1 LSKVNRADGQQHKI
15 DFGVLTDHVI
25 HHYRL
30 LNLELTRLHARV
42 FHDTLMESGVG
53 KLTALSMISYNE
65 GINQVMISKA
75 IRRDKAAVARI
86 LHDLEA
92 EGLIVRRIDP
102 TTRRANTLTITKA
115 GKKALQDYQRLTTE
129 CEMEFTS
136 MLTDNERQQLL
147 QILKKMRHHHSPDA
161 PGT

>member
-1 LSKVNRADGQQHKI
+1 MANKNPTGDRETEI

-30 LNLELTRLHARV
+30 LHLELSRLHGRI

-86 LHDLEA
+86 LHELEA

-102 TTRRANTLTITKA
+102 TTRRANTLSITDA
-115 GKKALQDYQRLTTE
+115 GREALKKYQRLTTE
-129 CEMEFTS
+129 CEAEFTS
-136 MLTDNERQQLL
+136 MLDEKEREELL
-147 QILKKMRHHHSPDA
+147 RLLRKMRSHHSPDA
-161 PGT
+161 PGL

>member
-1 LSKVNRADGQQHKI
+1 MIKANRADDQRREI
-15 DFGVLTDHVI
+15 DFGVLTDHII

-42 FHDTLMESGVG
+42 FQDTMMESGVG

-86 LHDLEA
+86 LHELEA
-92 EGLIVRRIDP
+92 EGLIVRRMDP
-102 TTRRANTLTITKA
+102 LTRRANTLTITKS
-115 GKKALQDYQRLTTE
+115 GKKALQEYQSLTRE
-129 CEMEFTS
+129 CELEFTS
-136 MLTDNERQQLL
+136 MLTAEEREQLL
-147 QILKKMRHHHSPDA
+147 RLLRKMRHHHSPDA